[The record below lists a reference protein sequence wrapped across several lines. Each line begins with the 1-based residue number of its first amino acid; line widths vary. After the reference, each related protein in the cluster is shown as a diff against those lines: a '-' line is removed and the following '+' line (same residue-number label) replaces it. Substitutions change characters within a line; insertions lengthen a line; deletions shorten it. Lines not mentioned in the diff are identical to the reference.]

1 MARILAP
8 AIALVLGLCVL
19 AAAAGAALAPFAVQL
34 VQAVVDGSPTVDD
47 LVGAPAPE
55 RADGPQAPT
64 EFDEDFGEV
73 QVFDVLADGT
83 LEPAAS
89 GVAAEV
95 WDQFVRLVG
104 ADVVADSII
113 QYRAGDAP
121 SSDTLAYVYQDLDPQ
136 YWTLAVNLAT
146 ADDPQL
152 LVATLIHEYAHVF
165 SFDDDDFDRK
175 ATSCATLDLVE
186 GCAAADSYLYVF
198 YDRFWTGYDDA
209 VDVENLDGDAAW
221 EFYLAHEDDFVSDY
235 AATNLGEDFAESF
248 MTFVIEDSFEG
259 PSIAAQKLR
268 FFEQYPELVELRAHI
283 RDEFGSELGLR

>member
-1 MARILAP
+1 MARIIAP
-8 AIALVLGLCVL
+8 LIALVLGLCVL
-19 AAAAGAALAPFAVQL
+19 AGAAGAAFAPFAVQL
-34 VQAVVDGSPTVDD
+34 VQLASSETELFDGT
-47 LVGAPAPE
+47 GAE

-73 QVFDVLADGT
+73 QVFDVLSDGT
-83 LEPAAS
+83 LEPEAT

-95 WDQFVRLVG
+95 WDQFVRMVG
-104 ADVVADSII
+104 ADVAGESII

-121 SSDTLAYVYQDLDPQ
+121 DSDTLAYVYQDLNPQ

-165 SFDDDDFDRK
+165 SFDGDDFDRK
-175 ATSCATLDLVE
+175 ATSCETIDLAE
-186 GCAAADSYLYVF
+186 GCATPDSYLYAF
-198 YDRFWTGYDDA
+198 YDEFWTGYTDA

-221 EFYLAHEDDFVSDY
+221 KFYLANEEDFVSDY

-248 MTFVIEDSFEG
+248 MTFVIEDSFDG
-259 PSIAAQKLR
+259 PTVAAQKLR
-268 FFEQYPELVELRAHI
+268 FFTQYPELVELRDHI
-283 RDEFGSELGLR
+283 RDELGVELGLR

>member
-8 AIALVLGLCVL
+8 LIALVFGLCVL
-19 AAAAGAALAPFAVQL
+19 AGAAGAAVAPFFVQVVQL
-34 VQAVVDGSPTVDD
+34 AADEADAFDGGFGDE
-47 LVGAPAPE
+47 PAE
-55 RADGPQAPT
+55 RADGRQPPT

-83 LEPAAS
+83 LEPAAT

-95 WDQFVRLVG
+95 WNQFVRMVG
-104 ADVVADSII
+104 ADVAGEAII

-121 SSDTLAYVYQDLDPQ
+121 RSDTLAYVYQDQNPQ

-152 LVATLIHEYAHVF
+152 LIATLIHEYAHVF
-165 SFDDDDFDRK
+165 SFSADDFDRK
-175 ATSCATLDLVE
+175 ASSCPTLDLFE
-186 GCAAADSYLYVF
+186 GCAAPDSYLYAF
-198 YDRFWTGYDDA
+198 YDRFWSGYTDA
-209 VDVENLDGDAAW
+209 VDVENLDADAAW
-221 EFYLAHEDDFVSDY
+221 QFYLDNEDDFVSDY

-248 MTFVIEDSFEG
+248 MTYVIEDAFDG
-259 PSIAAQKLR
+259 PGVAAQKLR

-283 RDEFGSELGLR
+283 REEFGTELGLR